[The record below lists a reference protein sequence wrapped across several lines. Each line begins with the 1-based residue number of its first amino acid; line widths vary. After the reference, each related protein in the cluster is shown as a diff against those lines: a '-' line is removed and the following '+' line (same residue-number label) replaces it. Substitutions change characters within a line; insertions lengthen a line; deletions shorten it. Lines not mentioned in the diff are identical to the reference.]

1 MAYTSE
7 SRFVR
12 RGVTL
17 EIQGTRLILN
27 LRRAGGNGPPT
38 PNLGISEHPMEFAS
52 SAETTNNHNVGPEE
66 IELTDLGVSSSG
78 IHGRE
83 PTPNNSG
90 FQRNRG
96 FVNM

>member
-1 MAYTSE
+1 MAHTSE
-7 SRFVR
+7 SRFV
-12 RGVTL
+12 GHAVTL

-52 SAETTNNHNVGPEE
+52 SAETTNNQSVGPEE
-66 IELTDLGVSSSG
+66 IELAVLNVSSSG
-78 IHGRE
+78 THGRE

-90 FQRNRG
+90 F
-96 FVNM
+96 